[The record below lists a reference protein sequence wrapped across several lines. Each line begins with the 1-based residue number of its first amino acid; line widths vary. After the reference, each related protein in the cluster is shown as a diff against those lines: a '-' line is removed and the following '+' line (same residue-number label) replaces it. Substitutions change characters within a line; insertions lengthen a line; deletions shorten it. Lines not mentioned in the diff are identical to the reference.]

1 MIGLTFLGGLAFR
14 GGFHMRTIWTVA
26 LAALAVAIALTA
38 AHAEPASNI
47 GPGMMPC
54 SDFNQLYKAATLVRE
69 LNADPAAPRAVKD
82 LEDYYFSWAQG
93 FMSGINDALEGSI
106 SKYRDLRSVSVD
118 QQKQSLRA
126 FCLQNPA
133 SKYRD
138 GINFLLNVMIIV
150 PSTQAPAAPVG
161 SARKP

>member
-1 MIGLTFLGGLAFR
+1 
-14 GGFHMRTIWTVA
+14 MRTILITASAALA
-26 LAALAVAIALTA
+26 LAAATT
-38 AHAEPASNI
+38 AHAEPASNM
-47 GPGMMPC
+47 GPGMMTC
-54 SDFNQLYKAATLVRE
+54 SDFNQLYKAASLVRE
-69 LNADPAAPRAVKD
+69 LNADPAAQRAVKD

-93 FMSGINDALEGSI
+93 FMSGLNDAFEDTIG
-106 SKYRDLRSVSVD
+106 KYRDLRSLSVA

-138 GINFLLNVMIIV
+138 GINVLLNVMTVV
-150 PSTQAPAAPVG
+150 PSTHAPGYPTG